1 MDLGIAGKTALI
13 TGASRGIG
21 RATAFALAREGANTA
36 IVARGTNDLE
46 ATAAAL
52 RSETG
57 ATALAIAGDVTNAAD
72 IARIGTTLETETS
85 GADILVA
92 ICGSPRRGGFGDI
105 DDEDLLK
112 AFEATTLAVTRL
124 VRAVASGM
132 RQRGWGR
139 IITVQ
144 ARSVVEPIP
153 ALTAS
158 NATRPGVAGLM
169 KDLAREFG
177 GDGILVNTVV
187 PGRIATA
194 RFQEG
199 ALQAT
204 EGDEAYY
211 RRQTAEIPVGR
222 LGDAEEIANV
232 VTFLASERA
241 SYVTGA
247 AIRVDGGLIRAHV

>member
-1 MDLGIAGKTALI
+1 MDLGITGKTALI

-21 RATAFALAREGANTA
+21 RAAAFALAREGAKTM
-36 IVARGTNDLE
+36 IVARGAEDLD

-52 RSETG
+52 RAETG
-57 ATALAIAGDVTNAAD
+57 ASTVTLAAD
-72 IARIGTTLETETS
+72 VSKKADIDRVAATVDAELG

-92 ICGSPRRGGFGDI
+92 ICGSPRRGSFSDVGD
-105 DDEDLLK
+105 DDLVR
-112 AFEATTLAVTRL
+112 AFEATTLAVARL
-124 VRAVASGM
+124 VRAVTPRM
-132 RQRGWGR
+132 KERGWGR
-139 IITVQ
+139 IVTVQ

-169 KDLAREFG
+169 KDLARELG
-177 GDGILVNTVV
+177 GDGILVNTIV

-194 RFQEG
+194 RFHEG
-199 ALQAT
+199 AVQAS
-204 EGDEAYY
+204 ENDDAYY
-211 RRQTAEIPVGR
+211 RRQAAEIPVGR
-222 LGDAEEIANV
+222 LGEAEEIANV
-232 VTFLASERA
+232 VAFLASERA